1 MHQWFTQPELA
12 TMNVMFSHILSRVT
26 CTRQYSISQWRWEI
40 QERTL
45 KAQLKSTKKR
55 RKNSLF
61 LSYCALFFQPPPQ
74 IALQTHR
81 EFLQL
86 IQEEGNL
93 TPGSELGL
101 GNVLT
106 APLKCRTISHS
117 LRKPKLS
124 HKGKSSQFAELP
136 AEH

>member
-1 MHQWFTQPELA
+1 MHQWSTQPELD

-40 QERTL
+40 QEQTL
-45 KAQLKSTKKR
+45 KAQLRSTKKW
-55 RKNSLF
+55 RKNSLS

-93 TPGSELGL
+93 TPGSELVL
-101 GNVLT
+101 GNVMT
-106 APLKCRTISHS
+106 ASLRCRTINHS

-124 HKGKSSQFAELP
+124 HKGKSSQFAEFL
-136 AEH
+136 AGH